1 MPQCIVLSGSQSES
15 LHIFRFV
22 WATHSD
28 DVSVE
33 LTFELPSEYGH
44 FVQRKLL
51 VREVPSIVAFIKV
64 FIQGLSIDSLKIG
77 QRLSDLHF

>member
-1 MPQCIVLSGSQSES
+1 M
-15 LHIFRFV
+15 

-33 LTFELPSEYGH
+33 LTLKLPSEYGH
-44 FVQRKLL
+44 LVQRKLL
-51 VREVPSIVAFIKV
+51 VREVPTIVAFIKV
-64 FIQGLSIDSLKIG
+64 LVEGLSIDSLEVG